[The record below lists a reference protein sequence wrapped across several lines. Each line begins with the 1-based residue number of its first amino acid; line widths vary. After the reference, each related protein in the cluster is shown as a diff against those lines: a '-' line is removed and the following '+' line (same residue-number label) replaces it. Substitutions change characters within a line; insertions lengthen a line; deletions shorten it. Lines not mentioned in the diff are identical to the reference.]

1 MRSRPP
7 AAPVRAAAPTAAPA
21 APPAAPATAA
31 AVAASVTASVAAS
44 FAASF
49 TGAFL
54 IAGLVAALVGGC
66 GARPRGTEALSDSIR
81 SFNDGVRWERFAIAA
96 ARIPPPER
104 AQFVDEMDERAEE
117 LKITDY
123 EIVTVDARGPREAR
137 VQVKLSWYRPAD
149 GTLRE
154 THALQTWERR
164 GAAWLMVAE
173 ARVRGA
179 EMPGLSEPAL
189 GAPRAAEH
197 TR

>member
-1 MRSRPP
+1 
-7 AAPVRAAAPTAAPA
+7 V
-21 APPAAPATAA
+21 
-31 AVAASVTASVAAS
+31 VAAFAASTASVAAS

-49 TGAFL
+49 AGAFL
-54 IAGLVAALVGGC
+54 VAGLVAGLLGGC
-66 GARPRGTEALSDSIR
+66 GAAPRSTETLADSVR
-81 SFNDGVRWERFAIAA
+81 SFNDGVRWERFASAA

-104 AQFVDEMDERAEE
+104 AQFVDEMDERASE

-123 EIVTVDARGPREAR
+123 EVVTVDPRGSREAR
-137 VQVKLSWYRPAD
+137 VQVKLSWYRPAE

-179 EMPGLSEPAL
+179 EMPGLSEPAG
-189 GAPRAAEH
+189 GARE
-197 TR
+197 R